1 MLRKLIWF
9 RLLFAIKF
17 ASASHFQC
25 LPYPID
31 SVCILEHISYHSGDL
46 VTFPTGYQQYHIRY
60 PRSRKEYHSNVTIF
74 DETLYEAMHRP
85 LRIEM
90 ERVFLTELTLPA
102 KLMMGNFAANHVRSV
117 NVSRKMNY
125 QITYLDLAQNS
136 LTNIDFVSSLVN
148 LEILHL
154 EYNRIGIIP
163 GSTLS
168 PLTKLK
174 YLYLKRNFFAVIS
187 WNNLPPSLIHLDYS
201 FCFAEKIEFTNVSL
215 PSLEYL
221 NVQFNSFSTIN
232 VTALLRA
239 APSLKLVYLYNSN
252 INQSRMHEIKAEL
265 AANNVTFVEN
275 YEREYCYYQEDYKY
289 EDGKC
294 IQVYN
299 VPISIRKAVLLT
311 SVVIVVA
318 VLLMYLTWLVF
329 RHMTVK

>member
-9 RLLFAIKF
+9 QLLFAIKF

-102 KLMMGNFAANHVRSV
+102 ELMMGNFAANQVRSV

-174 YLYLKRNFFAVIS
+174 YLYLIRNFFAVIS
-187 WNNLPPSLIHLDYS
+187 WNSLPASLIHLDYS
-201 FCFAEKIEFTNVSL
+201 FCFAETIEFTNVSL

-221 NVQFNSFSTIN
+221 NIQFNSFSTIN

-311 SVVIVVA
+311 SVVIGVA

-329 RHMTVK
+329 RHMNR